1 MGAPEAQ
8 VTPKPSG
15 VEVAPPGLRT
25 RASVVLLS
33 APAISALGCQE

>member
-15 VEVAPPGLRT
+15 IEAAPSGLRT

-33 APAISALGCQE
+33 APAISARGSQE